1 MKAANMHNCGIKK
14 PQKCIKG
21 FTNYTMKWKFK
32 QVKTF
37 SLKYMNKDQI
47 AEEFSCCLLAMIRWG
62 EWWVQILLSYY
73 QLYGTKWFF
82 KNTPVYFCT
91 CIQCVFKGT
100 VRLAESLGFSIRY
113 YWPTQ

>member
-14 PQKCIKG
+14 PQECIKG

-73 QLYGTKWFF
+73 QLYGTNNYLLNIADGYK
-82 KNTPVYFCT
+82 K
-91 CIQCVFKGT
+91 
-100 VRLAESLGFSIRY
+100 RY
-113 YWPTQ
+113 LIANYSSKDSSNDNSPLNGA